1 MVQMRTRMAVVAAAV
16 MVAVA
21 GCGGGGETA
30 AIQGVWASFD
40 DVQRK
45 AFCEAAIQNVENFYG
60 PAQALAAKAGN
71 GVDEHDA
78 QQFLLDT
85 CPDAWLMSG
94 A

>member
-1 MVQMRTRMAVVAAAV
+1 MRTRTAAAAVAAVV

-45 AFCEAAIQNVENFYG
+45 AFCEAAIQNGENFYG